1 VSNGTTKGIRALNW
15 PWKLQPQGHVDRE
28 RARACLIANAALP
41 GSGSL
46 MAGQA
51 MGYVQLV
58 LGLLG
63 LLLTLV
69 HAVPFLIWFL
79 SSWAELQNPETDPQ
93 AILIELWRQVR
104 WSLLGMVLFGVA
116 WLWSV
121 LAGLFLVSRSR
132 SAAASSG
139 PPRLRGS

>member
-1 VSNGTTKGIRALNW
+1 LNW
-15 PWKLQPQGHVDRE
+15 QWKLQPKGHVDRE

-51 MGYVQLV
+51 VGYAQLV
-58 LGLLG
+58 LALTG

-69 HAVPFLIWFL
+69 HAVPFFIWFL
-79 SSWAELQNPETDPQ
+79 WNWAEFRNPEADPQ
-93 AILIELWRQVR
+93 AILMELWRQVR
-104 WSLLGMVLFGVA
+104 WSLLGMILFGVA

-121 LAGLFLVSRSR
+121 LAGIFLVSRSR
-132 SAAASSG
+132 CAVASPG
-139 PPRLRGS
+139 PPSLPGSGKSVLP